1 MRSLSPKILAL
12 TVLGLWVLA
21 LGSAAGA
28 IYSKH
33 RARELFVALE
43 RLNNER
49 DTLEIEWGQL
59 QLEQSAWSTH
69 AFVERVASTKLK
81 MASPPP
87 KEIELISP

>member
-1 MRSLSPKILAL
+1 VRIFTPKFLTLA
-12 TVLGLWVLA
+12 VAVLWVAVLA
-21 LGSAAGA
+21 SAAGA

-43 RLNNER
+43 RLNSQR

-87 KEIELISP
+87 KQIELISP